1 MTGIQRIG
9 GATDAARQCMQRG
22 LLASGINVNGVVASN
37 NQPIARQLFREATE
51 LDPGMCD
58 AWLARV
64 VAGDD
69 SLPILRSA
77 WAARESYGWEVRRL
91 GLAGSNFRPM
101 VGDGLFLRMEVLSRD
116 TLRSAYAL
124 ALTQARQFAE
134 AAELLKEDSP
144 RDPFDVDAHAYAL
157 GVLHF
162 SAQRWTDVLQH
173 FPVDKT
179 WRLPIFGVAASA
191 MAATALASLGV
202 FEDAFRRA
210 QPAVDSDLL
219 PAATVTALYTQA
231 MCLRHLDRAD
241 ECMQLLRRAYSK
253 DPNYEPVRS
262 ALDDPKWGLVLT
274 SHEAIETR
282 TDPWD
287 PSSAPS
293 KKDVAAAKHAE
304 EAARLMA
311 EGEAELNAM
320 LGMEKAKAEVRRIK
334 ATTKVNTLRARAG
347 KKVPVASRHTL
358 LLGPPGTGKTTIAR
372 VLAKQ
377 LCGLG
382 VLERPTVT
390 ETRRSKLLGRHM
402 ADAEKNTE
410 EAIEAAMGGVLFID
424 EMHNLHE
431 KGYSGGD
438 AYGNAI
444 LETLLPYLENDR
456 SRLVVFGAGYPK
468 AMERMLSVNQGLRRR
483 FPTVIKFESYTPPE
497 LWQLTQLMA
506 QEFDDS
512 LAPDVETTLLPVFSR
527 YYHDENITPDGDVV
541 RGTDWL
547 GNAGFVRNIVEK
559 ARDHRNARLDNADL
573 DALLEQEDSAYTD
586 EQLMP
591 YEQLIA
597 EDFAEGV
604 AVAVAD
610 AETARDSEPE
620 G

>member
-1 MTGIQRIG
+1 MTGIQRL
-9 GATDAARQCMQRG
+9 GAHTERARQSMQRG
-22 LLASGINVNGVVASN
+22 LLASGINVNGVVASHN
-37 NQPIARQLFREATE
+37 PAVAQQLFREATE
-51 LDPGMCD
+51 YDAGMCD

-77 WAARESYGWEVRRL
+77 WAARESYGWEVRQL
-91 GLAGSNFRPM
+91 GLMGSNFRPM
-101 VGDGLFLRMEVLSRD
+101 VGDGLFLRMEILSRD
-116 TLRSAYAL
+116 TLRSALGL
-124 ALTQARQFAE
+124 ALTQAGEYAE
-134 AAELLKEDSP
+134 AAELLSGGTTN
-144 RDPFDVDAHAYAL
+144 DPFDIDAHAYAL

-162 SAQRWTDVLQH
+162 RAQRWTDVLKH

-179 WRLPIFGVAASA
+179 WRLPIFGIAASA

-231 MCLRHLDRAD
+231 MCLRHLDKPD
-241 ECMQLLRRAYSK
+241 DCMQLLRRAYSR
-253 DPNYEPVRS
+253 DPNYEPVRL
-262 ALDDPKWGLVLT
+262 ALDDPKWGLLLT
-274 SHEAIETR
+274 THEAIETR

-293 KKDVAAAKHAE
+293 KKDVAAAKRAE
-304 EAARLMA
+304 EAAHLMA
-311 EGEAELNAM
+311 EGEAELNGM
-320 LGMEKAKAEVRRIK
+320 LGMEKAKAEVRRIR

-358 LLGPPGTGKTTIAR
+358 LLGPPGTGKTTVAR

-402 ADAEKNTE
+402 GDAEKNTE
-410 EAIEAAMGGVLFID
+410 EAIESAMGGVLFID
-424 EMHNLHE
+424 EMHNLYE
-431 KGYSGGD
+431 QGYSGGD

-483 FPTVIKFESYTPPE
+483 FPTVIKFESYTPRE

-506 QEFDDS
+506 EEFDDS
-512 LAPDVETTLLPVFSR
+512 LAADVETTLVPVFER
-527 YYHDENITPDGDVV
+527 YYHDENLTPDGDVI

-559 ARDHRNARLDNADL
+559 ARDHRNARLDTADL
-573 DALLEQEDSAYTD
+573 DALLEQEESAYTA

-591 YEQLIA
+591 YEQLIG

-604 AVAVAD
+604 AAAVAD
-610 AETARDSEPE
+610 AQAARANGAE